1 MSELTGS
8 LKTDTTYVLRE
19 IFGISCEKPSDK
31 IAEDLAEA
39 VMKLSQCS
47 KAIGLVP
54 VPGPLASGKVAQI
67 LVNMAKQLR
76 NKNVSPHCV
85 NQLIRAKKS
94 DFMIACMGL

>member
-8 LKTDTTYVLRE
+8 QKENTTYVLRE

-31 IAEDLAEA
+31 IAEDLAA
-39 VMKLSQCS
+39 SIMKLSRCS

-54 VPGPLASGKVAQI
+54 ILGPLAGGKVAQI

-76 NKNVSPHCV
+76 NKNVSPHCI
-85 NQLIRAKKS
+85 NALILSKKS
-94 DFMIACMGL
+94 DFMIACLG